1 MTRLNLVL
9 LAAVVVS
16 ALFLVQTQYE
26 SRRVFVE
33 LERAHNLARKLDVE
47 YDRLQVERRAQ
58 STPLR
63 VDKLARSKLDMRSAS
78 PAITHYVADSLV
90 APQAPA
96 SAGTLSV
103 GPGSATEGRR

>member
-9 LAAVVVS
+9 LAAVVLS
-16 ALFLVQTQYE
+16 ALFLVRTQYE

-33 LERAHNLARKLDVE
+33 LERAQNLSRKLEVE

-63 VDKLARSKLDMRSAS
+63 VDKLARTKLEMRPAS

-90 APQAPA
+90 APQVPAP
-96 SAGTLSV
+96 V
-103 GPGSATEGRR
+103 GAAPSNEGRR